1 MINKSLL
8 AASVVGGILGFATVP
23 DGFGKQV
30 KPMAPAS
37 YPNVATIQAP
47 VATPPT
53 PPAKQCVPGDEE
65 REGKQCVVQ
74 GSLAAGVH

>member
-30 KPMAPAS
+30 KPMAPVS
-37 YPNVATIQAP
+37 YPDVATIQAP
-47 VATPPT
+47 VATPPA
-53 PPAKQCVPGDEE
+53 PPAKQCVPGYEE
-65 REGKQCVVQ
+65 QEGKQCAVQ
-74 GSLAAGVH
+74 GNPPAEVR